1 MAANVENMFSVRQI
15 PWHGEGIILED
26 YPSYDEAIDASGI
39 RYLVEK
45 VPAVQLLA
53 DGTVKVLD
61 GEFEVRRAT
70 DGQHYGFVKQSYV
83 VFQNEELIEFAKAM
97 LGLGAKIETAGALN
111 HGETIF
117 FTAKTEGTVFAEE
130 FIDDYYILTNTHGG
144 GGAIRAAISPIRV
157 VCQNTLN
164 AAFHAKKRSWSYR
177 HTTNV
182 KSHVDEA
189 IQTLKNGNEYM
200 EALGQEINDM
210 KMAKISEERAK
221 EVLDSIVVNETAS
234 KLAKI
239 ETLKKVTPIDRKEY
253 IKSLEKI
260 ETLQRDV
267 VAVRDD
273 LYARYFEAP
282 DLQHL
287 DHNQFR
293 LWNAISDYA
302 THTDLHKKTK
312 GYQQK
317 LFMSIA
323 NDNNIG
329 KAKLIDLGYKLA
341 KAA

>member
-1 MAANVENMFSVRQI
+1 MAANVENMFSVREI
-15 PWHGEGIILED
+15 PWHGQGTILEQ
-26 YPSYDEAIDASGI
+26 YPTYEAAIKAAGLQWD
-39 RYLVEK
+39 VEK
-45 VPAVQLLA
+45 VQAVQLLA
-53 DGTVKVLD
+53 DGTVRKLD
-61 GEFEVRRAT
+61 GEFEIRRVT
-70 DGQHYGFVKQSYV
+70 DGQHYGFVKETYV
-83 VFQNEELIEFAKAM
+83 PFQNQELFDLSKEMI
-97 LGLGAKIETAGALN
+97 GLGAKIETAGSLDKGRVTWMCAM
-111 HGETIF
+111 
-117 FTAKTEGTVFAEE
+117 TEGTTFAEE
-130 FIDDYYILTNTHGG
+130 FIQDYYILTNTHGG

-164 AAFHAKKRSWSYR
+164 ASLSSAKRSWSYR

-189 IQTLKNGNEYM
+189 IQTLKNGKAYM

-210 KMAKISEERAK
+210 KMAKISEEKAK
-221 EVLDSIVVNETAS
+221 QVLDTIVVQETAS

-253 IKSLEKI
+253 LKSLEKI
-260 ETLQRDV
+260 ETLQADV

-273 LYARYFEAP
+273 LYARYFDAP

-287 DHNQFR
+287 DNNQFR

-302 THTDLHKKTK
+302 THTDLHKKTN

-317 LFMSIA
+317 LFMSVV